1 MENPFRPSFGAV
13 PIALAG
19 RSFALDAFEHALE
32 DHPGSEQRSTL
43 ISGAR
48 GTGKTVLLTEMEM
61 IAQDQGWEVLR
72 LHTAAASLGEELRE
86 LVLERLREVDPD
98 AEGTRLTG
106 AGIASIGSVRTETV
120 DRYSGGPSTA
130 TALARLAELAGASG
144 GGLLLSVDEV
154 QSVDLDQL
162 AGVTQLYQDLVRTG
176 RPVAF
181 IGAGIR
187 SGIEALLAQGKTTF
201 LRRAH
206 RVELGAVDVGTAAEA
221 IRLTIAG
228 TDRSIG
234 PEAAVVAGEISCGY
248 PYLIQ
253 YVGAQAWE
261 NSQGAAEIALEDVR
275 RTRDSAIRQMH
286 MNVHGPALRGIAAGK
301 LAYLEAM
308 LEDEGPSSTAEIG
321 RRLGRDH
328 GYQSVYRRRLIEDDL
343 IQPAG
348 RGYVEFSLPYLRE
361 SLLLRRQEHP
371 APDAAPD
378 VTVRRTRSGARQS
391 APSAAARTAT
401 SRTDRK
407 KAR

>member
-13 PIALAG
+13 PVALAG
-19 RSFALDAFEHALE
+19 RSFALDSFEHALE

-72 LHTAAASLGEELRE
+72 LHTAAPSLAGELRE
-86 LVLERLREVDPD
+86 LVLERLREVDPEASD
-98 AEGTRLTG
+98 LRISGG
-106 AGIASIGSVRTETV
+106 GIASIGSVRTERV
-120 DRYSGGPSTA
+120 DRYAGEMTTA
-130 TALARLAELAGASG
+130 TALARLAELAGGSG

-154 QSVDLDQL
+154 QSVDLDEL

-181 IGAGIR
+181 VGAGIR
-187 SGIEALLAQGKTTF
+187 SGIEALLGKDKATF

-206 RVELGAVDVGTAAEA
+206 RVELGTVDLGTAAET
-221 IRLTIAG
+221 IRLTVAG
-228 TDRSIG
+228 TAKRIG
-234 PEAAVVAGEISCGY
+234 PEAAVLAGEISCGY

-253 YVGAQAWE
+253 YVGAQAFE
-261 NSQGAAEIALEDVR
+261 NSADAEEIALEDVA
-275 RTRDSAIRQMH
+275 RTRGSAIRQMH
-286 MNVHGPALRGIAAGK
+286 MNVHGPALRGIAPGK

-308 LEDEGPSSTAEIG
+308 LEDDGPSSTAEIG

-328 GYQSVYRRRLIEDDL
+328 GYQSVYRRRLIEEDL
-343 IQPAG
+343 IEPAG
-348 RGYVEFSLPYLRE
+348 RGYVRFSLPYLRD

-371 APDAAPD
+371 GPDSPPD
-378 VTVRRTRSGARQS
+378 VTVRRTRSRSQEAR
-391 APSAAARTAT
+391 R
-401 SRTDRK
+401 R
-407 KAR
+407 

>member
-1 MENPFRPSFGAV
+1 MDNPFRPSFGAV

-43 ISGAR
+43 ISGPR

-61 IAQDQGWEVLR
+61 IAQDRGWEVLR
-72 LHTAAASLGEELRE
+72 LHTAAESLVEELRG
-86 LVLERLREVDPD
+86 LVLERLREVDPQAAD
-98 AEGTRLTG
+98 VHLTG
-106 AGIASIGSVRTETV
+106 GGVSSLSVSTERV
-120 DRYSGGPSTA
+120 ERYPGEMTTA
-130 TALARLAELAGASG
+130 TALARLAELAGAGDG
-144 GGLLLSVDEV
+144 GVLLSVDEV

-181 IGAGIR
+181 VAAGIR
-187 SGIEALLAQGKTTF
+187 SGIDALLAKDKTTF

-206 RVELGAVDVGTAAEA
+206 RVDLGTVDVGTAAEA
-221 IRLTIAG
+221 IRLTVAD

-234 PEAAVVAGEISCGY
+234 PEAAVLAGEISCGY

-261 NSQGAAEIALEDVR
+261 NSGDAPEIALEDVR

-286 MNVHGPALRGIAAGK
+286 INVHGPALRGLAAGK

-308 LEDEGPSSTAEIG
+308 LEDEGPSATAEIT

-348 RGYVEFSLPYLRE
+348 RGFVAFALPYLRE

-371 APDAAPD
+371 GPDAPPD
-378 VTVRRTRSGARQS
+378 VTVRRTRSGGRARGTQG
-391 APSAAARTAT
+391 R
-401 SRTDRK
+401 
-407 KAR
+407 